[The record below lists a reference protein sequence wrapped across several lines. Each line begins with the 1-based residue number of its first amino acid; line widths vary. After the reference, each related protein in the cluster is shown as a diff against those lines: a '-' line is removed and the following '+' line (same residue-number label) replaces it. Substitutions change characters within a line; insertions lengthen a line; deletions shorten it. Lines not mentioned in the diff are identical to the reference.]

1 MTSFSS
7 FIPMSFTARK
17 TKEDHHSSLERKR
30 SFTLIE
36 LLVVIAIIAILAGML
51 LPALNRA
58 KQSALKTQ
66 CLNLKKQA
74 MLALRMYSDDNKE
87 MMLVPYLG
95 GAKTNM
101 GITAQPNSSYVH
113 FLQTHGYVKGPK
125 GFCCPL
131 VESVYLTGNDIYY
144 YGVFGLR
151 QGLIPRSVHDSYGAM
166 YSMNQVRKPSNLML
180 NVDTYMAKNQLDHK
194 GSYIWSWGK
203 DNVNHILAFGHLKEA
218 SIGYGDAHAIMA
230 SRDTIIRLQDS
241 ESDSL
246 QYKTIATEIPAI
258 PR

>member
-1 MTSFSS
+1 MLK
-7 FIPMSFTARK
+7 IK
-17 TKEDHHSSLERKR
+17 NDLKNSSLIPHLSYLKR
-30 SFTLIE
+30 ETACRFTLIE

-58 KQSALKTQ
+58 KQSAVKTQ

-74 MLALRMYSDDNKE
+74 MLALRMYSDDNRE

-151 QGLIPRSVHDSYGAM
+151 QGLVPRSVHDSYGAM

-180 NVDTYMAKNQLDHK
+180 NVDTYMAKTQLDHK
-194 GSYIWSWGK
+194 GSYMWAWGK

-230 SRDTIIRLQDS
+230 SRDTIIKLQDS